1 MIVVKISLIT
11 TRKETFEVGVM
22 LLCAKSNILDDGSHD
37 ILDISKLSKFPS
49 ENELVLRPNTVF
61 TVIEKYT
68 SEQLKNLTG
77 VDCITS
83 LDVSVCAFLNSSH
96 ATGIFSN
103 IPANTDVIV
112 LQEIDS
118 DSDQELVSQQPR
130 PRYEAPSI
138 DEVEIPGQ
146 IMQ

>member
-1 MIVVKISLIT
+1 MYEFCFSD
-11 TRKETFEVGVM
+11 RYKEMRDIFGEDVDGMGGT
-22 LLCAKSNILDDGSHD
+22 CIQINAKNLK
-37 ILDISKLSKFPS
+37 DISKLSKFPN
-49 ENELVLRPNTVF
+49 ENELVLRPNSVF
-61 TVIEKYT
+61 RVVEKYT

-77 VDCITS
+77 VDCIAS
-83 LDVSVCAFLNSSH
+83 LDVSVSAFLNSSH

-118 DSDQELVSQQPR
+118 DSDQELVSQQSR
-130 PRYEAPSI
+130 ARYEAPSI

-146 IMQ
+146 ILQ